1 MNYYFIF
8 YFIFQKYLEIWFLCF
23 YMPLSTDC
31 LTYTWKQNKE
41 GPRDLLKLS
50 FNLLE
55 ARERERKKKKRRGEI

>member
-1 MNYYFIF
+1 
-8 YFIFQKYLEIWFLCF
+8 
-23 YMPLSTDC
+23 

-55 ARERERKKKKRRGEI
+55 AQEREKRKEKKRGDIRNPELEIVTAI